1 MLVRYRKDPMKKKK
15 YMISILL
22 AIIFSISFFSIYQ
35 LILNNN
41 RMNPKKNEAVDS
53 QSTEEES
60 SKETVEKLQIKVISD
75 FNQLL
80 ALNPS
85 ESELLNFI
93 YLRASSINDKTLNE
107 LLINFINFQYEKLS
121 VHDQMIQNE
130 NIQNELM
137 RKFGKI
143 ITENDLEQLND
154 LVLKNKLMT
163 LYIGGYTLEFNNGK
177 YHISINHN
185 FFSQYEHRLNQEIK
199 DFRVINVNLY
209 NPNESINIQWQYIR
223 QNINL
228 AESFL
233 NKYPNSK
240 FYPKIYSY
248 YISNVD
254 YILYGTNYFE
264 IFTENGELKK
274 EIKEAYKNI
283 MLNNSEYYFK
293 ETFATYYNEL
303 INNGFLLNDSIE
315 SLRHEL
321 FQLNVENYQK
331 K

>member
-1 MLVRYRKDPMKKKK
+1 MKKKK
-15 YMISILL
+15 YIIIILL
-22 AIIFSISFFSIYQ
+22 AIIFSISFFSIYK
-35 LILNNN
+35 LIIDSN
-41 RMNPKKNEAVDS
+41 RIRINKEKEFNTPVTK
-53 QSTEEES
+53 EES
-60 SKETVEKLQIKVISD
+60 AKEDSKEKLQIKVVSE

-93 YLRASSINDKTLNE
+93 YLKASSINDKTLNE

-130 NIQNELM
+130 NIQNELI
-137 RKFGKI
+137 RKYGKI
-143 ITENDLEQLND
+143 ITQSNLEQLND
-154 LVLKNKLMT
+154 LVLKNKLMA
-163 LYIGGYTLEFNNGK
+163 LYSGGYILEFNNGK
-177 YHISINHN
+177 YHIVINHN
-185 FFSQYEHRLNQEIK
+185 FFSQYEHRISQEIR

-228 AESFL
+228 TESFL
-233 NKYPNSK
+233 TKYPNSK
-240 FYPKIYSY
+240 LYSKIYSY

-254 YILYGTNYFE
+254 YILYGTDYFD
-264 IFTENGELKK
+264 IFTEDGELRKD
-274 EIKEAYKNI
+274 IKSAYKNI

-293 ETFATYYNEL
+293 ETFSTYYNEL
-303 INNGFLLNDSIE
+303 INNSFIINDSIE
-315 SLRHEL
+315 SLRQEL
-321 FQLNVENYQK
+321 LQLNVERYQK

>member
-1 MLVRYRKDPMKKKK
+1 MKKKK
-15 YMISILL
+15 YIIIILL
-22 AIIFSISFFSIYQ
+22 AIIFSISFFSIYK
-35 LILNNN
+35 LILDSNLNNIN
-41 RMNPKKNEAVDS
+41 KKKEVETPAIKEESV
-53 QSTEEES
+53 EEEA
-60 SKETVEKLQIKVISD
+60 VEKLQINVISD

-107 LLINFINFQYEKLS
+107 LIINFINFQYEKLS

-137 RKFGKI
+137 RKFGNI

-163 LYIGGYTLEFNNGK
+163 LYRGGYTLEFNNGK
-177 YHISINHN
+177 YHININHN

-199 DFRVINVNLY
+199 DFRIINVNLY

-223 QNINL
+223 QNISL
-228 AESFL
+228 TESFL

-240 FYPKIYSY
+240 LYPKIYSHF
-248 YISNVD
+248 ISNVD
-254 YILYGTNYFE
+254 YILYGTNYFD
-264 IFTENGELKK
+264 IFNENGELRKD
-274 EIKEAYKNI
+274 IKESYKNI
-283 MLNNSEYYFK
+283 VLDNSEYYFK

-303 INNGFLLNDSIE
+303 INNSFMVNDSIE
-315 SLRHEL
+315 SLRNEL
-321 FQLNVENYQK
+321 FQLNVEKYQK